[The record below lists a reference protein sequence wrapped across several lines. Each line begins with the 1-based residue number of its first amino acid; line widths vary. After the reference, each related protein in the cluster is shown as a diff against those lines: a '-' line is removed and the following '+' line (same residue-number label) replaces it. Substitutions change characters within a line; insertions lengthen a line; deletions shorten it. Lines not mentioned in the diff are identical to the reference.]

1 MSKIDI
7 CCSCFKALG
16 YYENN
21 VINQFNFHY
30 ENNVINPVRT
40 LIIVDITSF
49 FDSCFD
55 SFFNSSSVNPSM
67 YFFISLYE
75 LALENID
82 LGSEELILL
91 RYSLVPD
98 RRGGSQ

>member
-1 MSKIDI
+1 MFLVMSEYLWTDLVINLQLLCQI
-7 CCSCFKALG
+7 RCLCFKTVG
-16 YYENN
+16 YYDNN
-21 VINQFNFHY
+21 L
-30 ENNVINPVRT
+30 INPVST

-75 LALENID
+75 LAKENID
-82 LGSEELILL
+82 LRSDE
-91 RYSLVPD
+91 
-98 RRGGSQ
+98 